1 MGNSWL
7 PAYWKQRS
15 WQIQLQRNYSSNQ
28 QQTGGNFSSEKRS
41 HNKVRKILGSDKWIS
56 LWEALRLVTSLIV
69 LASSCTFP
77 PEGQVNTQGQA
88 HDTFFRLFLSPRDGW
103 RQVYRGD
110 QPSPLPSLCNSFFSC
125 RLMFPASLC
134 PLSSQ
139 SSCYLFS
146 DKPCRYLTCRPE
158 CLCILCLGAL
168 LGHSRSDCRVHSL
181 QGSSCSTHIPRNT
194 SRATQPTCLVDAH
207 F

>member
-15 WQIQLQRNYSSNQ
+15 WQIQLQRNYSSDQ

-56 LWEALRLVTSLIV
+56 LWEALRLVTPLIV

-110 QPSPLPSLCNSFFSC
+110 QP
-125 RLMFPASLC
+125 
-134 PLSSQ
+134 
-139 SSCYLFS
+139 CYLFS

-158 CLCILCLGAL
+158 CLCIFCLGAL